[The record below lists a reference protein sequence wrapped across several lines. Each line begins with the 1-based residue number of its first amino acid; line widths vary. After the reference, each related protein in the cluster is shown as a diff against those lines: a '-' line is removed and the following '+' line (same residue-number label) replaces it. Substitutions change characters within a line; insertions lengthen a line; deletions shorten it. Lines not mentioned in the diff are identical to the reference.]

1 MLVSDMDV
9 RVASSSPRGAGRAV
23 RSGDSVDSSQAA
35 LQESSTPALIAI
47 RTRAVRLSRHI
58 YQHPDVADAMCGGQP
73 TWLVGDNGADG
84 VPQWLALLRQREL
97 ATSRLLH
104 YAVRPLRCW
113 QLLGDD
119 LLGSSEQAAHA
130 FVEQVAERMD
140 AGDVECVLIEAL
152 AAESS
157 LWRSIEG
164 ATKSPSI
171 RIFGDA
177 VQPHWTIEL
186 PEDPASYWQQFSSK
200 TRYNLRRSVKR
211 LAHHVTC
218 YRSEHEVA
226 AFLERAEFVSRK
238 SWQGRRFGP
247 RLRLCTEQAA
257 WLKSLARCG
266 AWRSYTLEQAGK
278 TLAFALGWQWRG
290 RFMYEE
296 CGHLPEA
303 ASDSAG
309 TVLLY
314 RILEDLLKHDQPR
327 LVDFGFGDSEQKRLF
342 GNREGA
348 SRRVL
353 LMSTRWKPAAVH
365 AFGRL
370 EHRLLQCCR
379 RGLNGLGLRRRLRRQ
394 YRLRGGI
401 GGS

>member
-9 RVASSSPRGAGRAV
+9 RVASYSPRGAGRAV
-23 RSGDSVDSSQAA
+23 CPTDSANCPQAA
-35 LQESSTPALIAI
+35 LPASSGPAWEAI
-47 RTRAVRLSRHI
+47 RRRAVRLARHI
-58 YQHPDVADAMCGGQP
+58 YQHPDVAEAICGGQP
-73 TWLVGDNGADG
+73 KWLVGDNGVHG
-84 VPQWLALLRQREL
+84 EPQWLALLREREL
-97 ATSRLLH
+97 PTSRLLSF
-104 YAVRPLRCW
+104 ALRPLRCW

-119 LLGSSEQAAHA
+119 LLGTGECAANA
-130 FVEQVAERMD
+130 FVEQVAERME
-140 AGDVECVLIEAL
+140 AGDVECVLMEAL

-164 ATKSPSI
+164 AIKSPSV
-171 RIFGDA
+171 RVFHDA
-177 VQPHWTIEL
+177 VQPHWTIAL
-186 PEDPASYWQQFSSK
+186 PEDAASYWEQFSSK
-200 TRYNLRRSVKR
+200 ARYNLRRSVKR

-218 YRSEHEVA
+218 YRAEHEVA

-247 RLRLCTEQAA
+247 RLRCCAEQAG

-266 AWRSYTLEQAGK
+266 AWRSYTLEQDDK
-278 TLAFALGWQWRG
+278 PLAFALGWQWRG

-296 CGHLPEA
+296 CGHLPEVA
-303 ASDSAG
+303 ADSVG

-353 LMSTRWKPAAVH
+353 LMSTRWKPAAAH
-365 AFGRL
+365 AIGRW
-370 EHRLLQCCR
+370 ENRFLQCGR
-379 RGLNGLGLRRRLRRQ
+379 RGVDRLGLRRCLRRQ
-394 YRLRGGI
+394 YRLRG
-401 GGS
+401 